1 MPVIGESPEFKS
13 VCKAFWESAKI
24 CRTRTAELGK
34 DRVYL
39 NIDKINNAMNASV
52 ALFNAH
58 REDPNNEYITKRVF
72 APIIEYCKEPDS
84 KYFILELNEYMTN
97 VYGIKDGNK
106 VTYPFNKQLFEY
118 FSSAKRSVAR
128 YLTERHKDEYE
139 KYIQYLDDI
148 DNIYRFTTYTED
160 GVSVECV

>member
-1 MPVIGESPEFKS
+1 MTIVGESPEFKS
-13 VCKAFWESAKI
+13 VCKALSESAKI
-24 CRTRTAELGK
+24 RDTRTAVLGV
-34 DRVYL
+34 DRVHL

-52 ALFNAH
+52 AFFNAH
-58 REDPNNEYITKRVF
+58 REEPDNEYITKCVF
-72 APIIEYCKEPDS
+72 APIIEYSKEPDS

-106 VTYPFNKQLFEY
+106 ITYPFNKQLFGY

-128 YLTERHKDEYE
+128 YLTEQHKDECE
-139 KYIQYLDDI
+139 KFVQYLEDI
-148 DNIYRFTTYTED
+148 DNVYRFTTYTED